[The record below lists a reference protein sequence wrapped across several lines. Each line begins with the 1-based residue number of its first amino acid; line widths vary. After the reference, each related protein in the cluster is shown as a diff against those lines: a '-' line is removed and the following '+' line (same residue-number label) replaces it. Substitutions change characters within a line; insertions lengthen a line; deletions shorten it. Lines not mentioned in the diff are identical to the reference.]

1 MQSPNTASP
10 RNSSRSLSEHLREGF
25 SLTKER
31 WVKAL
36 LRRERSW
43 KHQERFCSKS
53 CKAASRSSVIIFYDP
68 SNKFSILNFIR
79 NDFNE
84 TIDQRN
90 ITVRHHNGNIIMG
103 ITLHPAGIGILSRF
117 EQHAQFL
124 PQKPPGKCPPFCSA
138 QMPDYTC
145 TFFLIAFRHPAGQR
159 GGGRTRARRIRKD
172 VKIGH
177 RQ

>member
-36 LRRERSW
+36 LRREISW
-43 KHQERFCSKS
+43 KRQERFCSKS
-53 CKAASRSSVIIFYDP
+53 CKAANRSSVIAFYDP

-84 TIDQRN
+84 TIDQRSF
-90 ITVRHHNGNIIMG
+90 TVRHHNGNVIMG
-103 ITLHPAGIGILSRF
+103 ITLHPAGNGIPSCF
-117 EQHAQFL
+117 EQHAQLL
-124 PQKPPGKCPPFCSA
+124 PQKPPGKCLPFCSA
-138 QMPDYTC
+138 LMPAYSSA
-145 TFFLIAFRHPAGQR
+145 FFLIALRPPPGP
-159 GGGRTRARRIRKD
+159 
-172 VKIGH
+172 
-177 RQ
+177 